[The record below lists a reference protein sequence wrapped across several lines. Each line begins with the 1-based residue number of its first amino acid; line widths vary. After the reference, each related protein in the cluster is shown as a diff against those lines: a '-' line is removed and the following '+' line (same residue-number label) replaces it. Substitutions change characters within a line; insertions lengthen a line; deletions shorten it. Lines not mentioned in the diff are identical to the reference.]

1 MAQTR
6 PRLEQI
12 VFKSAKTG
20 SHNIDTYL
28 ENAEI
33 GNRTLAQLM
42 GDLFDANGNFAPEEI
57 LPEFRIDQT
66 GGTTTLQYRTD
77 DSAAF
82 EDLVGFFNDRGTFAT
97 GTAYNALDLVSVNDG
112 TNVDLYIVKSD
123 LSAFSA
129 QADFTASSSTQLITT
144 NSAGILQDVR
154 DARDDVLQDAGFIAV
169 STDLQATSSK
179 IETVSDNL
187 GTNQA
192 VTVVANDLNL
202 GGSSKIAAV
211 NTNIANVNATGGSIA
226 SVNTVAAQLTS
237 TGDVTVVA
245 DDLDLG
251 ASSKIKQTADN
262 ITNVNNV
269 GGAIAAVNTVSGQ
282 LGSGLDVTLVADDL
296 GLGSSS
302 KITQAADSLTNI
314 NAVGTDLLSS
324 PSAITTVAN
333 DLNAGTSNIENF
345 VGGNLNATIHD
356 LTLSGAAVGNST
368 SGTTFTLPDSNNHVW
383 DLAGGTTL
391 TIADAHLAAVM
402 QPFTIAVKE
411 DGTATTAAIQASSNY
426 TLTLKAPDGTLLQ
439 PGGNSGNVIVY
450 SGFVL
455 EANAAGNT
463 ATLVISAIS
472 TSTV

>member
-28 ENAEI
+28 EAAEV

-42 GDLFDANGNFAPEEI
+42 GDLFDANGNFAPEDI

-66 GGTTTLQYRTD
+66 GGQTKLQYATD
-77 DSAAF
+77 GTNF

-97 GTAYNALDLVSVNDG
+97 GTAYNALDLVSVSDG

-123 LSAFSA
+123 LSAFTS

-154 DARDDVLQDAGFIAV
+154 DARDDVLQDTGFIAV
-169 STDLQATSSK
+169 STDLQATPSK
-179 IETVSDNL
+179 IETVSNNL
-187 GTNQA
+187 GANQA
-192 VTVVANDLNL
+192 VTVVADDLNVATSNIQQVSGAITNVNNVGNSIANINTVAPQLTPTGDVTVVANDLNDASSNIEAVANAITNVNNV
-202 GGSSKIAAV
+202 GGNIAALTTV
-211 NTNIANVNATGGSIA
+211 SQQIGTG
-226 SVNTVAAQLTS
+226 L
-237 TGDVTVVA
+237 DVTVVA
-245 DDLDLG
+245 DDLDGGLT
-251 ASSKIKQTADN
+251 SKIKITADN
-262 ITNVNNV
+262 I
-269 GGAIAAVNTVSGQ
+269 ADVNTVADNIGTGQ
-282 LGSGLDVTLVADDL
+282 
-296 GLGSSS
+296 
-302 KITQAADSLTNI
+302 
-314 NAVGTDLLSS
+314 
-324 PSAITTVAN
+324 AITTVAN
-333 DLNAGTSNIENF
+333 DLNATPSNIANF
-345 VGGNLNATIHD
+345 VGGNLDATIND
-356 LTLSGAAVGNST
+356 LTLSGVAVGNST
-368 SGTTFTLPDSNNHVW
+368 SGTSFDLTASNNHVW

-391 TIADAHLAAVM
+391 TIQNAHLAATM

-411 DGTATTAAIQASSNY
+411 DGTATSATLQADANY
-426 TLTLKAPDGTLLQ
+426 TLTVKAPDSTILQ

-455 EANAAGNT
+455 ETGSSPNT

-472 TSTV
+472 TATVP

>member
-33 GNRTLAQLM
+33 GSRTLAQLL

-66 GGTTTLQYRTD
+66 GGQTKLQYRTD

-97 GTAYNALDLVSVNDG
+97 GTAYNALDLVSVSDG

-123 LSAFSA
+123 LSAFTS

-169 STDLQATSSK
+169 STDLQASPSN
-179 IETVSDNL
+179 IETVGNNL
-187 GTNQA
+187 GANQA
-192 VTVVANDLNL
+192 VTVVADDLNAGTSNIQQVSGAITNVNNVGSSIANVNTVAPQLTPTGDVTVVANDLNDP
-202 GGSSKIAAV
+202 SSNIEAVADAITNVDNVGNNIAAV
-211 NTNIANVNATGGSIA
+211 TTVSQEIGTG
-226 SVNTVAAQLTS
+226 L
-237 TGDVTVVA
+237 DVTVVA
-245 DDLDLG
+245 DDLDDGLT
-251 ASSKIKQTADN
+251 SKIKITADN
-262 ITNVNNV
+262 IDN
-269 GGAIAAVNTVSGQ
+269 VNTV
-282 LGSGLDVTLVADDL
+282 AN
-296 GLGSSS
+296 
-302 KITQAADSLTNI
+302 NI
-314 NAVGTDLLSS
+314 GTGA
-324 PSAITTVAN
+324 AITTVAN
-333 DLNAGTSNIENF
+333 DLNATPSNIENF

-368 SGTTFTLPDSNNHVW
+368 TSSTFTLTDSNNHVW
-383 DLAGGTTL
+383 DLATDGTTL

-439 PGGNSGNVIVY
+439 PGGNSDNVIVY

>member
-20 SHNIDTYL
+20 SHSIDTYL

-66 GGTTTLQYRTD
+66 GGQTKLQYRTD

-82 EDLVGFFNDRGTFAT
+82 EDLVGFFNDRGAFAT
-97 GTAYNALDLVSVNDG
+97 GTIYNALDLVTVTDG
-112 TNVDLYIVKSD
+112 STTDLYIVKTNQD
-123 LSAFSA
+123 TAFSS
-129 QADFTASSSTQLITT
+129 QSDFTGSASTQLITT

-154 DARDDVLQDAGFIAV
+154 DARDDVLDDLGFIAV
-169 STDLQATSSK
+169 STDLQATPSN
-179 IETVSDNL
+179 IETVGNNL
-187 GTNQA
+187 GANQA
-192 VTVVANDLNL
+192 VTVVADDLNAATSNIQQVSGAITNVNNVGSSIANVNTVAPQLTPTGDVTVVANDLNDP
-202 GGSSKIAAV
+202 SSNIEAV
-211 NTNIANVNATGGSIA
+211 ADAITNVDNVGNNIVAVTTVSQEIGTG
-226 SVNTVAAQLTS
+226 L
-237 TGDVTVVA
+237 DVTVVA
-245 DDLDLG
+245 DDLGLG
-251 ASSKIKQTADN
+251 LTSKITITADN
-262 ITNVNNV
+262 ID
-269 GGAIAAVNTVSGQ
+269 
-282 LGSGLDVTLVADDL
+282 DVTTVAD
-296 GLGSSS
+296 
-302 KITQAADSLTNI
+302 NI
-314 NAVGTDLLSS
+314 GTGQ
-324 PSAITTVAN
+324 AITTVAN
-333 DLNAGTSNIENF
+333 DLNATPSNIENF

-368 SGTTFTLPDSNNHVW
+368 TSSTFTLTDSNNHVW
-383 DLAGGTTL
+383 DLATDGTTL
-391 TIADAHLAAVM
+391 TIADAHLAAVL

-411 DGTATTAAIQASSNY
+411 DGTTTTAAIQASSNY

>member
-33 GNRTLAQLM
+33 GSRTLAQLL

-66 GGTTTLQYRTD
+66 GGTTKLQYRTD

-97 GTAYNALDLVSVNDG
+97 GTAYNALDLVSVDDG

-169 STDLQATSSK
+169 SADLQATPSK

-187 GTNQA
+187 GSNLA
-192 VTVVANDLNL
+192 VTVVADDLNL

-211 NTNIANVNATGGSIA
+211 NTNIASVNTTAGSIA
-226 SVNTVAAQLTS
+226 DVSTVAAQLS
-237 TGDVTVVA
+237 PTGDVTVVA

-251 ASSKIKQTADN
+251 ASSKITQTADN

-269 GGAIAAVNTVSGQ
+269 GNNIAALTTVSQQIGT
-282 LGSGLDVTLVADDL
+282 GLDVTVVADDL
-296 GLGSSS
+296 DDGLTS
-302 KITQAADSLTNI
+302 KIKITADNI
-314 NAVGTDLLSS
+314 ADVNTVADNIGVGQ
-324 PSAITTVAN
+324 AITTVAN
-333 DLNAGTSNIENF
+333 DLNATPSNIANF
-345 VGGNLNATIHD
+345 VGGNLDATIND
-356 LTLSGAAVGNST
+356 LTLSGLAVGAT
-368 SGTTFTLPDSNNHVW
+368 SSGASFDVSDKNNHVM
-383 DLAGGTTL
+383 DLATDGSTL
-391 TIADAHLAAVM
+391 TIANAHLCAPM
-402 QPFTIAVKE
+402 TPFTIAIKE
-411 DGTATTAAIQASSNY
+411 DASTSA
-426 TLTLKAPDGTLLQ
+426 LTLSSSGFTMTTKFLDATQ
-439 PGGNSGNVIVY
+439 PQPSASGSAGPVMIL

-455 EANAAGNT
+455 EADSSATT
-463 ATLVISAIS
+463 ATLVFGSI
-472 TSTV
+472 TVS

>member
-20 SHNIDTYL
+20 SHSIDTYL

-42 GDLFDANGNFAPEEI
+42 GDLFDASGNFAPEDI

-66 GGTTTLQYRTD
+66 GGQTKLQYRTD
-77 DSAAF
+77 DNAAF
-82 EDLVGFFNDRGTFAT
+82 QDLIGFFNDRGTFAT
-97 GTAYNALDLVSVNDG
+97 GTAYNALDLVTVDDG
-112 TNVDLYIVKSD
+112 TNLDLYIVKAD
-123 LSAFSA
+123 LGAFSA
-129 QADFTASSSTQLITT
+129 VGDFTGSASTQLITT

-169 STDLQATSSK
+169 STDLQATPSK

-192 VTVVANDLNL
+192 VTVVADDLNL

-211 NTNIANVNATGGSIA
+211 NTNIANVNTTAGSIA
-226 SVNTVAAQLTS
+226 NVNTVAAQLTP

-251 ASSKIKQTADN
+251 ASSKITQTADN
-262 ITNVNNV
+262 IADVNTV

-282 LGSGLDVTLVADDL
+282 IGAGLDVTIIADDL
-296 GLGSSS
+296 DLGASS
-302 KITQAADSLTNI
+302 KITQTADNI
-314 NAVGTDLLSS
+314 ANVNAVGTDLLAAT
-324 PSAITTVAN
+324 SAITTVAN
-333 DLNAGTSNIENF
+333 DLNATPSNIANF
-345 VGGNLNATIHD
+345 VGGLDATIND
-356 LTLSGAAVGNST
+356 LTLSGVAVGNST
-368 SGTTFTLPDSNNHVW
+368 SGTSFDLTASNNHVW
-383 DLAGGTTL
+383 DLAGGNTL
-391 TIADAHLAAVM
+391 TIQNAHLAATM

-411 DGTATTAAIQASSNY
+411 DGTETQATLQNDANY
-426 TLTLKAPDGTLLQ
+426 TLTVKAPDGTLLQ
-439 PGGNSGNVIVY
+439 PGGNSGNILVY

-455 EANAAGNT
+455 ETGSSPNT

-472 TSTV
+472 TATV